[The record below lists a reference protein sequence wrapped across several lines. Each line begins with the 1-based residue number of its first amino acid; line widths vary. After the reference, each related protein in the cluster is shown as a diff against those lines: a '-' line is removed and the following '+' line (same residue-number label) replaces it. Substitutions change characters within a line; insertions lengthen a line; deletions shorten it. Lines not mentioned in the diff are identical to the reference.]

1 MRSYGRILHTIC
13 RATNRQGLGLT
24 LATCTSPNQPNLKAH
39 AIPSLSSSHDTVVFL
54 FWYCAIFRGTISVCS
69 GASGHS
75 CPSSQQQ
82 RLTSSRSSY
91 DQACSCR
98 HPNRLIFSTLGC
110 SRIFPALFSLAVAE
124 PIVAVADSPIRICV
138 CMRVCACY
146 ASDFNGSI
154 ISTVMLRRSRCSVLV
169 REGQCA

>member
-1 MRSYGRILHTIC
+1 MLTCCSFYTGALLHTI

-24 LATCTSPNQPNLKAH
+24 LATCTSPNQPDLKAH
-39 AIPSLSSSHDTVVFL
+39 ASPPLSSSHDTVVFL
-54 FWYCAIFRGTISVCS
+54 FWYCTIFRGTISVCS

-82 RLTSSRSSY
+82 PLTSSRSSY

-124 PIVAVADSPIRICV
+124 PIVTVADSPIRICV
-138 CMRVCACY
+138 CMRVCVY
-146 ASDFNGSI
+146 AR
-154 ISTVMLRRSRCSVLV
+154 VMLLILMAR
-169 REGQCA
+169 